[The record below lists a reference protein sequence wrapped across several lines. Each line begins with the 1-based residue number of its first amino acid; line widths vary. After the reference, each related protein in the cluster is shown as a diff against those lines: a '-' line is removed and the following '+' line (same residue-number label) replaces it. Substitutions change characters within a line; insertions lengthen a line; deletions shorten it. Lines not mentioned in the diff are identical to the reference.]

1 MGELL
6 YLYGLI
12 PTKEAAAIESFPS
25 YKGFDGEHSLYPLMI
40 DQVTAVVSKLDADTY
55 SEEVIKEKME
65 QDMSWLQE
73 KAFHHHETVAALY
86 EEFTIIPLKFCTIY
100 KSEESLQAAIELN
113 KEKIEN
119 SLKLLQ
125 GNEEWNVKI
134 YCDDTELKKG
144 ISETNESVKA
154 KKEEISHLSPGR
166 QFFEKKK
173 IDQLIEKELELHKNT
188 VCEEIHDK
196 LKELS
201 LYDSVKKNWSK
212 DVTGAAEQMAWNSVF
227 LLPSLQ
233 INEFV
238 NKIEELQ
245 QKLENKGWKFEV
257 TGPWPP
263 YHFSSF
269 A

>member
-12 PTKEAAAIESFPS
+12 PTKEAAAIEPFPS
-25 YKGFDGEHSLYPLMI
+25 YKGFDGEHSLYPI
-40 DQVTAVVSKLDADTY
+40 AFDQVTAVVSKLDADTY
-55 SEEVIKEKME
+55 SEKVIQEKME

-100 KSEESLQAAIELN
+100 KGEESLQAAIEIN

-119 SLKLLQ
+119 SLTLLQ

-154 KKEEISHLSPGR
+154 KK
-166 QFFEKKK
+166 Q
-173 IDQLIEKELELHKNT
+173 DQLIEKELELHKNK

-233 INEFV
+233 ITKFINE
-238 NKIEELQ
+238 IEELQ
-245 QKLENKGWKFEV
+245 QRLENKGWKFEV